1 MKLNKMKLNREKIAD
16 LYEDFLEDNDTE
28 GHLPPV
34 SKAVI
39 DTICFLIEKNP
50 ETIDI
55 HPNYTSNSTL

>member
-1 MKLNKMKLNREKIAD
+1 MKLNREMIAD

-34 SKAVI
+34 SKVVI
-39 DTICFLIEKNP
+39 DTICFLIENNP
-50 ETIDI
+50 DTIDI

>member
-1 MKLNKMKLNREKIAD
+1 MKLNREKLAD
-16 LYEDFLEDNDTE
+16 LYEEFLEENDTE
-28 GHLPPV
+28 GHLPLV

-39 DTICFLIEKNP
+39 DTICFIIEKNP

>member
-1 MKLNKMKLNREKIAD
+1 MKLNREKIAD

-50 ETIDI
+50 NTIDI

>member
-1 MKLNKMKLNREKIAD
+1 MKLNREKIAD
-16 LYEDFLEDNDTE
+16 LYIDFLEDNDTE

-34 SKAVI
+34 SKSVI

>member
-1 MKLNKMKLNREKIAD
+1 MKLNREKIAD

>member
-1 MKLNKMKLNREKIAD
+1 MKLNREKLAD

-55 HPNYTSNSTL
+55 HPNYTTNSTL

>member
-1 MKLNKMKLNREKIAD
+1 MKHNKMKLNREKIAD

>member
-1 MKLNKMKLNREKIAD
+1 MKHNNMKLNREKIAD

-28 GHLPPV
+28 GHLPNV
-34 SKAVI
+34 SKSVI

-50 ETIDI
+50 DIIDI